1 MMYTQVDVICEGAL
15 EESETFTDYLLL
27 DEYLANLKTEAIGD
41 GATLEVYILEHE
53 HALDIECNCAQYV
66 TDHRPSYVLGDSADR

>member
-27 DEYLANLKTEAIGD
+27 NKYLANLKTEALED
-41 GATLEVYILEHE
+41 GVTLEVYILEHE

-66 TDHRPSYVLGDSADR
+66 TDHNPNYVLGDGAPR